1 MYYALFKTQKISI
14 FDFSFGKKMRM
25 NFDDLVKALKNYFD
39 GISTNRPINATYTMP
54 NILMC
59 GFALFSLKDSS
70 LLKFISSLKDR
81 ATNLTNIFHITQTP
95 SDTALRT
102 ILDEI
107 PTGLIKSAFTFFI
120 QLLDKEGVLKD
131 YKYLGRLLIPL
142 DGTQYFKSNEIHCEN
157 CLTKEHQNGT
167 VTYHHN
173 AVGACIVHP
182 EHKEVFPI
190 GIEDIAKQDGQTK
203 NDCETNAAKRLIPQI
218 INAVPKTP
226 LLLGGDAIYA
236 NGPMIRLIKD
246 LEITHGAPINFIFSV
261 QPLSHEY
268 LFLQFNRL
276 LQAGEVKSFTTTS
289 GSKQYV
295 TKYANGLILNGANHD
310 ILVNF
315 LYFEEHDL
323 KKGTCK
329 VFTWITDITI
339 TLDNHVKL
347 VKAGRARWKIEN
359 ETFNTLKNQGYQFEH
374 NFGHGKKYLAANFS
388 VLMLLA
394 FLFDQ
399 IQQRCNMM
407 FRLAKLKAG
416 TFMVLWE
423 KIRHFFDLTPL
434 PSMQV
439 IYKLIAKKIKLSIQ
453 FNL

>member
-1 MYYALFKTQKISI
+1 MD
-14 FDFSFGKKMRM
+14 FDELVV
-25 NFDDLVKALKNYFD
+25 DLKSQFELI
-39 GISTNRPINATYTMP
+39 GSNRPINATYTVA

-70 LLKFISSLKDR
+70 LLKFVKELKNR
-81 ATNLTNIFHITQTP
+81 ASNLKSIFHITQTP
-95 SDTALRT
+95 SDTTVRA
-102 ILDEI
+102 ILDEV
-107 PTGLIKSAFTFFI
+107 PTESIKELFTPYI
-120 QLLDKEGVLKD
+120 QKLDNEGILDD
-131 YKYLGRLLIPL
+131 YKYLGRLLVPL
-142 DGTQYFKSNEIHCEN
+142 DGTQYFKSNKVHCPC
-157 CLTKEHQNGT
+157 CLTKQHQNGT

-173 AVGACIVHP
+173 ALAACIVHP

-190 GIEDIAKQDGQTK
+190 GIEDIVKQDGQTK
-203 NDCETNAAKRLIPQI
+203 NDCELNSAKRLIPQI
-218 INAVPKTP
+218 IKNTCGYP

-236 NGPMIRLIKD
+236 NGPMIRFTRQQA
-246 LEITHGAPINFIFSV
+246 EEHQVAINFIFSIKPKS
-261 QPLSHEY
+261 QAY
-268 LFLQFNRL
+268 LFLQFERL
-276 LQAGEVKSFTTTS
+276 EQAKQIKIFTSTS
-289 GSKQYV
+289 KDKKFKYV
-295 TKYANGLILNGANHD
+295 TKYANNLMLNGVNND

-323 KKGTCK
+323 KKGTVK
-329 VFTWITDITI
+329 IFTWITDITI

-399 IQQRCNMM
+399 IQQRTNLM

-416 TFMVLWE
+416 TFLSLWE
-423 KIRHFFDLTPL
+423 KIRHLFDLAPI
-434 PSMQV
+434 PSMQF
-439 IYKLIAKKIKLSIQ
+439 IYKIIAKKIKMKVQ
-453 FNL
+453 FII